1 MNITRLPPTARQEV
15 AEFTAAYNHA
25 STVDERTGEAAVV
38 NPAQGDRLP
47 FYTAIGCHLL
57 GICPVILL
65 SARSFSAKLTV
76 PPFPPGLSR

>member
-47 FYTAIGCHLL
+47 FYTAIGCH
-57 GICPVILL
+57 
-65 SARSFSAKLTV
+65 
-76 PPFPPGLSR
+76 